1 MNKFLVAI
9 DGSEGSRAAI
19 DEALE
24 LAGQVGAEVTFAFV
38 RRPPSSLL
46 GYPYYERLLSTEL
59 ATARTTL
66 AAAEL
71 RAGEAGID
79 SASTVLEGD
88 PVDEILSAADNR
100 GVDMIVMGSRGRGAF
115 AGALLG
121 SVSSAVVQHAN
132 VPVLVA
138 KERAAHRRVAA

>member
-66 AAAEL
+66 AAAER

-79 SASTVLEGD
+79 SVSTVLEGD

-100 GVDMIVMGSRGRGAF
+100 SVDMIVMGSRGRGAF

-138 KERAAHRRVAA
+138 KERAARRRVAA